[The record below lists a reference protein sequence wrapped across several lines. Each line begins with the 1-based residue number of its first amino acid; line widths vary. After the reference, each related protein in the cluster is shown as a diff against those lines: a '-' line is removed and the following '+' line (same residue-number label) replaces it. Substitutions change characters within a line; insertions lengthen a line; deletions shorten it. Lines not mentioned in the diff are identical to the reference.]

1 MQRKKED
8 SKKIDGKGL
17 RIGIAVARFNSDITD
32 ALLQGA
38 LRALRQARVKSG
50 DIKILRVPGSFE
62 LPLACARLAA
72 TGEYD
77 ALVALG
83 AVIKGETDHYHFVAG
98 EASRG
103 IMEVMLKY
111 DIPIGFGL
119 LTTDTLEQAQ
129 TRAGKKVDFG
139 ASAARAALA
148 MVSLR

>member
-1 MQRKKED
+1 MQRKKERN
-8 SKKIDGKGL
+8 KRIDGRGV
-17 RIGIAVARFNSDITD
+17 RVGIVVARFNSDITD
-32 ALLQGA
+32 ALLQSA
-38 LRALRQARVKSG
+38 LRALRETRVKSG

-98 EASRG
+98 EVSRG
-103 IMEVMLKY
+103 IMEVMLKH

-119 LTTDTLEQAQ
+119 LTTDTLEQARV
-129 TRAGKKVDFG
+129 RAGKKVDFG
-139 ASAARAALA
+139 ASAAQAALA
-148 MVSLR
+148 MASLR

>member
-1 MQRKKED
+1 M
-8 SKKIDGKGL
+8 DGNGL

-38 LRALRQARVKSG
+38 LRALRQARVKPA
-50 DIKILRVPGSFE
+50 DIKITRVPGSFE

-83 AVIKGETDHYHFVAG
+83 AVIKGETDHYYFVAG

-129 TRAGKKVDFG
+129 VRASKKIDFG
-139 ASAARAALA
+139 ANAARAALA
-148 MVSLR
+148 MASLR